1 MNSLFIS
8 LLLFILYLLFVLFY
22 TAFKLFNRLE
32 FEIDIQKNDTREKGV
47 IFIINRID
55 EFKIAFRI
63 IQVFLFTA
71 FIFYLGFNLNQLCSA
86 TNPAIVYFC
95 YMLIAGL
102 FLVPFFITIANTFG
116 KIAPN
121 KIIKKS
127 RFLLFSIYL
136 LLFPVIKLLVLFSK
150 LLPYGR
156 KVIENKTFPYNIA
169 DLNKFVA
176 EDYRFQHTNTN
187 SIHEVKLFRNALEF
201 SELKIRDC
209 MTPRTEIVSVDYED
223 IELEL
228 TNKFVASGFSRIII
242 YKDSIDNILGYIKSN
257 NLFLGKDVRN
267 YIKSLAIF
275 PETMPINKLLRYFI
289 RTSQSL
295 AVVVDEFG
303 GTSGI
308 ISLEDILEEIFGEID
323 DEHDHDNLIERKI
336 TDNEYILSARLEIDY
351 LNETFQLN
359 IDENDDYE
367 TLAGFILHHTEKIP
381 SKNEIIHIGRF
392 SIKILKVSNTRVELV
407 KVRLK
412 NKN

>member
-1 MNSLFIS
+1 MNNLFIS
-8 LLLFILYLLFVLFY
+8 ALLFILYLLFVLFY
-22 TAFKLFNRLE
+22 AAFKLFNRLE
-32 FEIDIQKNDTREKGV
+32 FEIDLQKSNKREKGV
-47 IFIINRID
+47 LFIIDRIY
-55 EFKIAFRI
+55 EFKITLKTI
-63 IQVFLFTA
+63 LIFLFTA
-71 FIFYLGFNLNQLCSA
+71 CILYLRVNLSQLCHA
-86 TNPAIVYFC
+86 TNPVIIYLC
-95 YMLIAGL
+95 YILFAGL
-102 FLVPFFITIANTFG
+102 FIVPFFITIANVLG
-116 KIAPN
+116 EIAPN
-121 KIIKKS
+121 KIIKKF
-127 RFLLFSIYL
+127 RFLLIIIYV
-136 LLFPVIKLLVLFSK
+136 LLFPVIKLFVLFSK
-150 LLPYGR
+150 LLPYGDN
-156 KVIENKTFPYNIA
+156 ENENNSFAYNIE

-176 EDYRFQHTNTN
+176 EDERFQHPHAD

-223 IELEL
+223 IDLEL
-228 TNKFVASGFSRIII
+228 ADKFINSGFSRIII

-257 NLFLGKDVRN
+257 NLFLGKNLKN

-275 PETMPINKLLRYFI
+275 PETMPLNKLLRYFI

-295 AVVVDEFG
+295 AIVVDEFG

-323 DEHDHDNLIERKI
+323 DEHDHDDLIERKI
-336 TDNEYILSARLEIDY
+336 SDKEFILSARLEIDY

-381 SKNEIIHIGRF
+381 TKNEIIHIGRF

-412 NKN
+412 SKN

>member
-1 MNSLFIS
+1 
-8 LLLFILYLLFVLFY
+8 
-22 TAFKLFNRLE
+22 
-32 FEIDIQKNDTREKGV
+32 
-47 IFIINRID
+47 
-55 EFKIAFRI
+55 
-63 IQVFLFTA
+63 
-71 FIFYLGFNLNQLCSA
+71 
-86 TNPAIVYFC
+86 
-95 YMLIAGL
+95 MLIAGL

>member
-8 LLLFILYLLFVLFY
+8 ALLFILYLLFVLLH
-22 TAFKLFNRLE
+22 TAFKMFNRLE
-32 FEIDIQKNDTREKGV
+32 FEIDLQRNKNHEKAMV
-47 IFIINRID
+47 FITKRIHVFIILTN
-55 EFKIAFRI
+55 I
-63 IQVFLFTA
+63 ISIIVFAT
-71 FIFYLGFNLNQLCSA
+71 FIFHLKENVEEICLT
-86 TNPAIVYFC
+86 TNPIIINAC
-95 YMLIAGL
+95 YILIAGL
-102 FLVPFFITIANTFG
+102 ILTPLFTGIAKTIGKLNPNNTIKKFRIILTGIYIFLYPII
-116 KIAPN
+116 KLIELLN
-121 KIIKKS
+121 KISGNKKADIKNS
-127 RFLLFSIYL
+127 SI
-136 LLFPVIKLLVLFSK
+136 S
-150 LLPYGR
+150 
-156 KVIENKTFPYNIA
+156 YNIS
-169 DLNKFVA
+169 DLNKFVS
-176 EDYRFQHTNTN
+176 EDNRFQHPDTD

-209 MTPRTEIVSVDYED
+209 MTPRTEIVSVELED
-223 IELEL
+223 IEQEL
-228 TNKFVASGFSRIII
+228 VNKFINSGFSRIII

-257 NLFLGKDVRN
+257 NLFLGNHLNN

-323 DEHDHDNLIERKI
+323 DEHDHDNLVERKI
-336 TDNEYILSARLEIDY
+336 SDSEFIFSGRLEIDY
-351 LNETFQLN
+351 LNETFQLD
-359 IDENDDYE
+359 IAENDEYE
-367 TLAGFILHHTEKIP
+367 TLAGFILYHTEKIP

-412 NKN
+412 EKN